1 MTFDHENAVKELQA
15 KDEIRD
21 LVFTYCEAIRNR
33 DIESLVALYTPD
45 AAFGSMGTGEEAL
58 RSMAED
64 TMRELEFA
72 VILITNHRIMF
83 LNEREASGEV
93 WARCYAQNKTEGY
106 YEQIIKYTDQYELS
120 KPQNLNK
127 ENWKFKHR
135 RHNLWFGQSK
145 DSPLTLPP
153 ADWPKGNIG
162 LGREP
167 LSDEVIQNLREQ
179 SG

>member
-58 RSMAED
+58 RSMAEA

-120 KPQNLNK
+120 KHQNLNK
-127 ENWKFKHR
+127 ENSSYTKSRSETQTHCNCGGETFGNDNFKFSVV
-135 RHNLWFGQSK
+135 NESLLPAMSK
-145 DSPLTLPP
+145 LKNQD
-153 ADWPKGNIG
+153 KNVQGI
-162 LGREP
+162 
-167 LSDEVIQNLREQ
+167 
-179 SG
+179 

>member
-21 LVFTYCEAIRNR
+21 LVFSYCEAIRNR

-58 RSMAED
+58 RSMAEA

-72 VILITNHRIMF
+72 VILVTNHRIMF

-93 WARCYAQNKTEGY
+93 WARCCLL
-106 YEQIIKYTDQYELS
+106 YTSDA
-120 KPQNLNK
+120 
-127 ENWKFKHR
+127 
-135 RHNLWFGQSK
+135 
-145 DSPLTLPP
+145 
-153 ADWPKGNIG
+153 AD
-162 LGREP
+162 E
-167 LSDEVIQNLREQ
+167 E
-179 SG
+179 